1 MTSVASWAHRALR
14 GAACYH
20 HCRDEPEYCERYSHG
35 VDEDVIGVYENPA
48 GVTPQA
54 MVITERGM
62 YIRSDEGMI
71 CLEFNNLHSIRG
83 PDTKT
88 GDGAIQIAEQDG
100 RSSIIR
106 VEGGDGKYRDVYSMV
121 RFLDR
126 VAAHKRGERE

>member
-20 HCRDEPEYCERYSHG
+20 HCSDAPECCERYSQA

-48 GVTPQA
+48 GISPQTI
-54 MVITERGM
+54 VITEKGI
-62 YIRSDEGMI
+62 YISNRESMT
-71 CLEFNNLHSIRG
+71 CLEYGNLQTIRG
-83 PDTKT
+83 PDAKT
-88 GDGAIQIAEQDG
+88 GDGVIQITEHDG

-106 VEGGDGKYRDVYSMV
+106 VEGRDGKYRDVYSMV

-126 VAAHKRGERE
+126 VAAQKRGERA